1 MNKAISL
8 YQTLDGPTL
17 DVFAS
22 PPDPHIQSPL
32 QPPPLPEPHP
42 DESAGDLALRDA
54 LLDSR
59 QRWRD
64 LVTMSADL
72 VYETDVWGRIVF
84 LSPDTVLGWP
94 AGTLINQPAEMLL
107 ADSDGMS
114 GFNPFRITAPVRRR
128 RAWFRRPDG
137 SSVCVVIAAAPLF
150 DSEGRIT
157 GTRGL
162 GQDVTEQDGHDARI
176 ASALRRCE
184 LLDHILWHMRQEVLA
199 ERMMRS
205 ALEALVSALGAEGCA
220 VVDMLGDGVSPG
232 IMHRVG
238 MPLPEILHTAMSLL
252 EGNDIEPSHAIA
264 VGGCSVM
271 VCPSRQ
277 RYGDQAGFVLWRDP
291 SARDW
296 DEDEMA
302 LAGSATGIIRVILEH
317 DAIQREMAFQARTD
331 SLTGLLNRRAFLDEV
346 SRRVERL
353 EHEELPATMMF
364 VDLDHFKALNDYRG
378 HDVGDEA
385 LCIVAGLLRQT
396 FRPTDLVARFGG
408 DEFAVWMDGAD
419 ELTAAERAEGLCV
432 NAPAALGHLTEG
444 DAKPLSMSIG
454 IATRWPAQD
463 EDIDTL
469 IHRADQAMYQAK
481 RGGRGHWRVSH
492 AERLA

>member
-1 MNKAISL
+1 MNKSITPHQSL
-8 YQTLDGPTL
+8 ADLA
-17 DVFAS
+17 F
-22 PPDPHIQSPL
+22 PPDHAFPIHQAA
-32 QPPPLPEPHP
+32 PLPEPHP
-42 DESAGDLALRDA
+42 EDSPGDLALRDA

-64 LVTMSADL
+64 LVTMAADL
-72 VYETDVWGRIVF
+72 VYETDAWGRIVF
-84 LSPDTVLGWP
+84 LAPETILGWP
-94 AGTLINQPAEMLL
+94 AATLINQPAEILL
-107 ADSDGMS
+107 ADSDGLS

-137 SSVCVVIAAAPLF
+137 SSVCVAIAASPLL
-150 DSEGRIT
+150 DNEGRII

-184 LLDHILWHMRQEVLA
+184 LLDHILWHMRQETQA

-205 ALEALVSALGAEGCA
+205 ALEALVAALGAEGCA
-220 VVDMLGDGVSPG
+220 VVDMLGDGVAPS
-232 IMHRVG
+232 IMHQIG
-238 MPLPEILHTAMSLL
+238 MPLPEILHTAMNLL
-252 EGNDIEPSHAIA
+252 EGDELEPSHGIA
-264 VGGCSVM
+264 VGGRRVM

-291 SARDW
+291 SARTW
-296 DEDEMA
+296 DEDDMA
-302 LAGSATGIIRVILEH
+302 LAASATGIIRVILEH
-317 DAIQREMAFQARTD
+317 DAIQREMAYHARTD

-346 SRRVERL
+346 GRRIERL
-353 EHEELPATMMF
+353 EREELPATMMF
-364 VDLDHFKALNDYRG
+364 VDLDNFKALNDYRG

-385 LCIVAGLLRQT
+385 LVIVAGLLRQT

-432 NAPAALGHLTEG
+432 NAPGALGHLTEG

-469 IHRADQAMYQAK
+469 IHRADQAMYQVK
-481 RGGRGHWRVSH
+481 RGGRGHWRVSR

>member
-1 MNKAISL
+1 MNKVITPH
-8 YQTLDGPTL
+8 QTLAGL
-17 DVFAS
+17 AAS
-22 PPDPHIQSPL
+22 PDPRFGNPLTAPPLAPPQAEQSP
-32 QPPPLPEPHP
+32 
-42 DESAGDLALRDA
+42 GDVALRDA

-64 LVTMSADL
+64 LVAMAADI
-72 VYETDVWGRIVF
+72 VYETDAWGRIVF

-94 AGTLINQPAEMLL
+94 AGTLINQPAELLL
-107 ADSDGMS
+107 ADSDGQS

-137 SSVCVVIAAAPLF
+137 TSVCVAIAAAPLF
-150 DSEGRIT
+150 DGEGRLI

-205 ALEALVSALGAEGCA
+205 ALEALAAALGAEGCA

-232 IMHRVG
+232 IMHQIG
-238 MPLPEILHTAMSLL
+238 LPQPEILHTAMNLL
-252 EGNDIEPSHAIA
+252 EGDGLEPSQAAA
-264 VGGCSVM
+264 VGGCHVM

-291 SARDW
+291 AARRW

-302 LAGSATGIIRVILEH
+302 LACSATGIIRVILEH

-346 SRRVERL
+346 SRRVDRL
-353 EHEELPATMMF
+353 EREDLPATMMF

-481 RGGRGHWRVSH
+481 RGGRGHWRVSR